1 MGSLRSLP
9 KALLIALAVV
19 FASASVIYGAMW
31 MFYGTQGVAVELGFD
46 NKYLDTDHAEL
57 VQSVIPGSPAE
68 KAGLRGGDRIVAI
81 NGSPIEDELSITR
94 VWAQHKPGDMVQ
106 LTVNRP
112 PAFSRIVMQATFR
125 ASGTAS
131 AEAGVAQ
138 HLGQGIL
145 RLYPVAFLTVG
156 LAVLFLRLED
166 RNAWLVALMFG
177 SFIAIPGFANAFLG
191 VPVAFRPLTI
201 SYRAIFNNIL
211 PPLFYFFFATFPTR
225 SPIDRRFPWLK
236 WAALVLGGLLA
247 LPVLGSGDN
256 SRSIGLLTSRYGRLS
271 ILFFNYGLIV
281 LGFVSLISN
290 AVTVSSSDAR
300 RKIRV
305 ILWGTLIG
313 VVPATIAFGA
323 GDFFGFHIS
332 LLVGAI
338 TVLLL
343 WLFPLSFAYAV
354 VKHRVLEIP
363 VLLRRSARY
372 LLVQRGFVML
382 LAVFSIAV
390 TSGFALLFARYL
402 QSLTKAA
409 VPSGIALGTLFGT
422 VLLWTGMRV
431 HQGVGRRIDR
441 AFFRSAYDARLI
453 LEDLI
458 NKTRT
463 ATERNQLAALL
474 EQQLKQALQ
483 PSWLAVYLEASDGRL
498 CKVGGDTTAH
508 SQVIPADHPAFV
520 ALARHGKPWEMWEEG
535 PENLPRALFGPGHP
549 PDCFVPI
556 LERGG
561 RLAGVVVLGIRR
573 SEEPYSP
580 EDRKLLALVASQAA
594 VTLESIRLGEKIA
607 EQLEAERRAAQEM
620 EFARQ
625 VQMRLFPQRLPAM
638 RTLEYTGAC
647 ISAKTVGG
655 DYYDFLELRPG
666 RLGIILAD
674 IAGKGVPGALLMAN
688 LQANLRSQYAL
699 AVEDLP
705 QLLSSVNRLFFQS
718 TDDASYATLVF
729 ADYDDA
735 TRVLRYS
742 NCGHLSPLLVRS
754 SGAVERLPSNCTV
767 LGMFEDWQSEIAEVA
782 LGPGD
787 TLVLYTDGITEAMNR
802 EKEEFG
808 EGRLLASIQN
818 QRQNSASELL
828 QGIVGA
834 VSQFSG
840 GEQGD
845 DITLVVARCVA

>member
-1 MGSLRSLP
+1 
-9 KALLIALAVV
+9 
-19 FASASVIYGAMW
+19 
-31 MFYGTQGVAVELGFD
+31 
-46 NKYLDTDHAEL
+46 
-57 VQSVIPGSPAE
+57 
-68 KAGLRGGDRIVAI
+68 
-81 NGSPIEDELSITR
+81 
-94 VWAQHKPGDMVQ
+94 
-106 LTVNRP
+106 
-112 PAFSRIVMQATFR
+112 
-125 ASGTAS
+125 
-131 AEAGVAQ
+131 
-138 HLGQGIL
+138 
-145 RLYPVAFLTVG
+145 
-156 LAVLFLRLED
+156 
-166 RNAWLVALMFG
+166 
-177 SFIAIPGFANAFLG
+177 
-191 VPVAFRPLTI
+191 
-201 SYRAIFNNIL
+201 
-211 PPLFYFFFATFPTR
+211 
-225 SPIDRRFPWLK
+225 
-236 WAALVLGGLLA
+236 
-247 LPVLGSGDN
+247 
-256 SRSIGLLTSRYGRLS
+256 
-271 ILFFNYGLIV
+271 
-281 LGFVSLISN
+281 
-290 AVTVSSSDAR
+290 
-300 RKIRV
+300 
-305 ILWGTLIG
+305 
-313 VVPATIAFGA
+313 
-323 GDFFGFHIS
+323 
-332 LLVGAI
+332 
-338 TVLLL
+338 
-343 WLFPLSFAYAV
+343 
-354 VKHRVLEIP
+354 
-363 VLLRRSARY
+363 
-372 LLVQRGFVML
+372 
-382 LAVFSIAV
+382 
-390 TSGFALLFARYL
+390 
-402 QSLTKAA
+402 
-409 VPSGIALGTLFGT
+409 
-422 VLLWTGMRV
+422 
-431 HQGVGRRIDR
+431 
-441 AFFRSAYDARLI
+441 
-453 LEDLI
+453 
-458 NKTRT
+458 
-463 ATERNQLAALL
+463 
-474 EQQLKQALQ
+474 
-483 PSWLAVYLEASDGRL
+483 
-498 CKVGGDTTAH
+498 
-508 SQVIPADHPAFV
+508 
-520 ALARHGKPWEMWEEG
+520 
-535 PENLPRALFGPGHP
+535 
-549 PDCFVPI
+549 
-556 LERGG
+556 
-561 RLAGVVVLGIRR
+561 
-573 SEEPYSP
+573 
-580 EDRKLLALVASQAA
+580 LLALVASQAA
-594 VTLESIRLGEKIA
+594 VALESIRLGEKIA